1 VNKKN
6 NFFNFKRPFVFVPM
20 CADFIHHGHINIL
33 KKSKKLGNT
42 IVGLMTDAGI
52 ASYKKRK
59 PIINYKNRKKI
70 LESIKFVDFII
81 PCKGIEYVKL
91 AKKYKFDYFVHG
103 SDWKKGV
110 QSSERNIL
118 KKVVKKWNGK
128 VIDIPYTKGISS
140 TNLKNKLRKGR

>member
-1 VNKKN
+1 
-6 NFFNFKRPFVFVPM
+6 M